1 MRSPGKSATGSVLTG
16 FDGAFARLRGAAG
29 AATSAAAGAAGLV
42 LGTLARPWQ
51 RLDLWVR
58 TVMPKGLYA
67 RSLLIIIL
75 PMVVLQS
82 VVAFLFMD
90 RQWNLVTRYLSS
102 TITQEIAALIDV
114 YRTYPQ
120 GADRAQ
126 LRRIAQD
133 RLGLVVDFL
142 PETQLPPLG
151 PKPFF
156 SQLDQSLSDEI
167 RKLGM
172 PFWIDTLGRSSIVE
186 IRIKLPDTIMRVFA
200 RRADVYDSQ
209 SWMFLLWMV
218 ATSLVLLTVAILFL
232 RNQIRPIVRLADAA
246 EAFGKGREAPNF
258 RPRGARE
265 VRRAAAAFLEMKGRV
280 ERSIEQRTTMLA
292 GVSHDLRTV
301 LTRFKLELALLGDT
315 PETEAIKKDVDEMA
329 AMLEAY
335 LAFARGDTGEQSAP
349 TNMAALLDELKLD
362 AERHGHR
369 ASVTFHGQP
378 VVTVRPAAF
387 KRCLANLVSN
397 AARYA
402 DTIAINGTRDHRWL
416 VVTVDDDGPGIP
428 PGLREDVFK
437 PFLRL
442 DDARNQDEGGTGL
455 GLAIARDIARSHGG
469 DIALGD
475 SPLGGLRATVRIPV

>member
-1 MRSPGKSATGSVLTG
+1 VATLD
-16 FDGAFARLRGAAG
+16 DGIGRLRNAAG
-29 AATSAAAGAAGLV
+29 LVRAAAGAIADAVRYVTAPITG
-42 LGTLARPWQ
+42 PWD
-51 RLDLWVR
+51 RFGRWLKS
-58 TVMPKGLYA
+58 VMPKGLYA
-67 RSLLIIIL
+67 RSLLIIII

-82 VVAFLFMD
+82 VVALMFVD
-90 RQWNLVTRYLSS
+90 RQWGLVTYYLSS
-102 TITQEIAALIDV
+102 AVTQEIGALIDV
-114 YRTYPQ
+114 YKSYPQ
-120 GADRAQ
+120 DADHAQ

-142 PETQLPPLG
+142 PGSQLPPPG

-156 SQLDQSLSDEI
+156 SQLDEALSDEI
-167 RKLGM
+167 RRQIGL
-172 PFWIDTLGRSSIVE
+172 PFWIDTVGRSSIVE
-186 IRIKLPDTIMRVFA
+186 IRIKLDNTVMRVFA
-200 RRADVYDSQ
+200 RRADIYDPN
-209 SWMFLLWMV
+209 SWIFLLWMV
-218 ATSLVLLTVAILFL
+218 ATSLVVLAIAIAFL

-280 ERSIEQRTTMLA
+280 ERAIEQRTTMLA

-315 PETEAIKKDVDEMA
+315 PEIDAIKKDVDEMA

-349 TNMAALLDELKLD
+349 TDMAAFLEELKID

-369 ASVTFHGQP
+369 ASVTFHGEP
-378 VVTVRPAAF
+378 EVTVRPAAF
-387 KRCLANLVSN
+387 KRCLANLVTN
-397 AARYA
+397 AGRFAK
-402 DTIAINGTRDHRWL
+402 TVAITGHRDHRWL
-416 VVTVDDDGPGIP
+416 TVTIDDDGPGIP
-428 PGLREDVFK
+428 PNLREDVFK

-442 DDARNQDEGGTGL
+442 DDARNQDQGGTGL

-469 DIALGD
+469 DITLGD
-475 SPLGGLRATVRIPV
+475 SPLGGLRATVRVPV